1 MCCQVVDIIFAETG
15 LHLDI
20 DKTRI
25 GSLELEIDLSA
36 MFTVHLRV
44 LSVCERVQYGAVEM
58 QL

>member
-1 MCCQVVDIIFAETG
+1 MCHQVVDIIFAETG

-20 DKTRI
+20 EKTRI

-44 LSVCERVQYGAVEM
+44 LSVCVRVQYGAE
-58 QL
+58 